1 VTPTC
6 QSDVGNIKTLLLKR
20 AEDAFVDQSFID
32 KQWQS
37 LGFTS
42 KPDFNTAVAEYQG
55 FVEIINQFGIEIV
68 FAPFDK
74 STGLDSIYVRDSSIV
89 CSKGIIL
96 CNMGKKARAFEP
108 AACLPTF
115 KLLELPVVGSI
126 TGEAKVEGGDIVWL
140 NDRTLAIAEGY
151 RTNSQGI
158 EQLTELLGDC
168 IDNLIVVPSPHW
180 NGPDDVFHLM
190 STYSPIDTDLSLV
203 YSPLLTVPF
212 RNLLLEMGKK
222 LIEVPHEEFQS
233 MGCNVLTISPR
244 QCVML
249 EGNPITRRKLEEA
262 GVEVHAYKGTE
273 ISSKGCGGPTCLT
286 RPLIRSKLN

>member
-1 VTPTC
+1 MTSTC
-6 QSDVGNIKTLLLKR
+6 QSDVGKIKTLLLKR

-55 FVEIINQFGIEIV
+55 FVEIINKFGIEIV

-115 KLLELPVVGSI
+115 KLLELPIVGSI

-151 RTNSQGI
+151 RTNAQGI
-158 EQLTELLGDC
+158 AQLTE
-168 IDNLIVVPSPHW
+168 
-180 NGPDDVFHLM
+180 
-190 STYSPIDTDLSLV
+190 
-203 YSPLLTVPF
+203 
-212 RNLLLEMGKK
+212 
-222 LIEVPHEEFQS
+222 
-233 MGCNVLTISPR
+233 
-244 QCVML
+244 
-249 EGNPITRRKLEEA
+249 
-262 GVEVHAYKGTE
+262 
-273 ISSKGCGGPTCLT
+273 
-286 RPLIRSKLN
+286 

>member
-1 VTPTC
+1 MTPTC
-6 QSDVGNIKTLLLKR
+6 QSDVGKIKTLLLKR
-20 AEDAFVDQSFID
+20 VEDAFVDQSFID

-55 FVEIINQFGIEIV
+55 FVEIINKFGIKIV

-96 CNMGKKARAFEP
+96 CNMGKEARAFEP
-108 AACLPTF
+108 AACLSTF
-115 KLLELPVVGSI
+115 KLLELPIVGSI
-126 TGEAKVEGGDIVWL
+126 TGEAKVEGGDVVWL
-140 NDRTLAIAEGY
+140 NDRTLAVAEGY
-151 RTNSQGI
+151 RTNAQGI
-158 EQLTELLGDC
+158 EQLTDLLGDC
-168 IDNLIVVPSPHW
+168 VDNLIIVPSPHW

-190 STYSPIDTDLSLV
+190 STYSPIDIDLCLV

-222 LIEVPHEEFQS
+222 LIEVPSEEFQS

-249 EGNPITRRKLEEA
+249 EGNPVTRRRLEEA
-262 GVEVHAYKGTE
+262 GVEIHAYKGIE

-286 RPLIRSKLN
+286 RPLVRSNLD